1 MKSRIFPVIAPLVAA
16 VALSLAALP
25 AQANDW
31 FVRFGAVTVSPKSDN
46 GALAGG
52 ALSADIDNDT
62 QLGLILGRH
71 LSPNLAIE
79 LLAATPFSHT
89 ARLNGAEAVDFK
101 HLPPTLSLQWYFAP
115 ESKVNPFVGAGLNY
129 TFVYDEEP
137 VTGGPVAGTKI
148 GIDNSFGLA
157 AQAGLQVKLN
167 DSWDLVLDARYID
180 IDADV
185 KVNGAKV
192 GTVNVDPMVYG
203 LTFGYRF

>member
-1 MKSRIFPVIAPLVAA
+1 MKSRIVPVIAPLFAA

-31 FVRFGAVTVSPKSDN
+31 FVRVGAVTVSPKSDN

-89 ARLNGAEAVDFK
+89 ARLNGADAVDFK

-137 VTGGPVAGTKI
+137 VAAGPVAGTRI

-167 DSWDLVLDARYID
+167 DRWDLVLDARYID

-192 GTVNVDPMVYG
+192 GSVNVDPMVYG